1 MRRPITNF
9 YGVALPTILIG
20 ILGLVMVFSA
30 SSVKA
35 LQESGTSFAI
45 VGRQA
50 ILFTVGIVV
59 ALLLFRTPLAFLKRI
74 SSLSLILSLVALI
87 LPQTPLGKEVNG
99 NTNWISL
106 AGFTLQPSEFAKLG
120 LILWMAGLLARHEER
135 QERLK
140 EKGID
145 ESDSY
150 LMTQL
155 IPGLAIMLGLI
166 LLGDDLG
173 TAMVFAA
180 IAAGILFIAGVQI
193 RWFVAGIGALALMAL
208 VFILIQPNRIYRIKA
223 LIDPFSEEH
232 YQNAGWQ
239 PAHSVMGLASG
250 GIFGS
255 GLGAGKQKWGNLA
268 EAHTDFIF
276 AVIGEEMGL
285 LGTLTLLGLFGFLL
299 LSIFKIAIRS
309 STLLEK
315 FFVSGVGIWLAVQ
328 IMVNVGSV
336 TGLIPVIGVTLPLVS
351 YGGSSLLA
359 TMASLGLVLGVAMR
373 DPKVKDEIQRKIS
386 RSLKYSE
393 K

>member
-1 MRRPITNF
+1 MKRPVISF
-9 YGVALPTILIG
+9 YGVALPTMLIG
-20 ILGLVMVFSA
+20 ILGLIMVYSA

-35 LQESGTSFAI
+35 LQESGSSFAI
-45 VGRQA
+45 VGRQSL
-50 ILFTVGIVV
+50 LFAVGIIL
-59 ALLLFRTPLAFLKRI
+59 ALFLFRTPSAFLARI
-74 SSLSLILSLVALI
+74 SSLSLLLSVIALV

-99 NTNWISL
+99 NTNWISIG
-106 AGFTLQPSEFAKLG
+106 GFTLQPSEFAKLG
-120 LILWMAGLLARHEER
+120 LVLWLAGLLTRHEDRKNSAAGENGT
-135 QERLK
+135 Q
-140 EKGID
+140 
-145 ESDSY
+145 

-155 IPGLAIMLGLI
+155 IPGLVLMLGLI

-180 IAAGILFIAGVQI
+180 IAAGMLFVAGVQI
-193 RWFVAGIGALALMAL
+193 RWFLAGIASLALMAM

-223 LIDPFSEEH
+223 LLDPFSEEN

-276 AVIGEEMGL
+276 AVVGEEMGL
-285 LGTLTLLGLFGFLL
+285 LGTLTLLALFAFLL
-299 LSIFKIAIRS
+299 LSIFKIALRAP
-309 STLLEK
+309 TLLEK
-315 FFVSGVGIWLAVQ
+315 FFVAGIGIWMAVQ
-328 IMVNVGSV
+328 VMVNIGSV

-359 TMASLGLVLGVAMR
+359 TFASLGLVLGVAMR
-373 DPKVKDEIQRKIS
+373 DPEVRREVT
-386 RSLKYSE
+386 RSVTRALKYSE

>member
-1 MRRPITNF
+1 MRRPVVNF
-9 YGVALPTILIG
+9 YGVALPTMLIG

-35 LQESGTSFAI
+35 LQESGTSVAI

-50 ILFTVGIVV
+50 ILFMIGVLL
-59 ALLLFRTPLAFLKRI
+59 ALFLFRTPLAFLKKI
-74 SSLSLILSLVALI
+74 SSLSLVLSIVALI

-106 AGFTLQPSEFAKLG
+106 GGFTLQPSEFAKLG

-135 QERLK
+135 QERMQRS
-140 EKGID
+140 GVH

-155 IPGLAIMLGLI
+155 IPGLAAMLGLI

-193 RWFVAGIGALALMAL
+193 RWFVAGLGALALMAL

-285 LGTLTLLGLFGFLL
+285 LGTLTLLGLFAFLL

-315 FFVSGVGIWLAVQ
+315 FFVSGVGIWFAVQ
-328 IMVNVGSV
+328 IMVNIGSV

-359 TMASLGLVLGVAMR
+359 SLSALGLVLGVAMR
-373 DPKVKDEIQRKIS
+373 DPEVKQEIRKKLS

>member
-1 MRRPITNF
+1 MKRPVINF
-9 YGVALPTILIG
+9 YGVALPTVLIG

-50 ILFTVGIVV
+50 ILFTVGILI
-59 ALLLFRTPLAFLKRI
+59 ALFLFRTPLAFLKRI
-74 SSLSLILSLVALI
+74 SSLSLILSIIALI

-135 QERLK
+135 QERMQRS
-140 EKGID
+140 GVH
-145 ESDSY
+145 ESDSS

-155 IPGLAIMLGLI
+155 IPGLAVMLGLI

-315 FFVSGVGIWLAVQ
+315 FFVSGVGIWFAVQ
-328 IMVNVGSV
+328 IMVNIGSV

-359 TMASLGLVLGVAMR
+359 TLASLGLVLGVAMR
-373 DPKVKDEIQRKIS
+373 DPAVKEEIRRKIS

>member
-1 MRRPITNF
+1 MKKPVVNF

-50 ILFTVGIVV
+50 ILFTVGILV
-59 ALLLFRTPLAFLKRI
+59 ALLLFRAPSAFLKRI
-74 SSLSLILSLVALI
+74 SSLSLMLSIVALI

-135 QERLK
+135 QEKLQRS
-140 EKGID
+140 GVN

-276 AVIGEEMGL
+276 AVIGEELGL
-285 LGTLTLLGLFGFLL
+285 LGTLTLLGLFSFLL
-299 LSIFKIAIRS
+299 LSIFKIALRS
-309 STLLEK
+309 TTLLEK
-315 FFVSGVGIWLAVQ
+315 FFVSGVGIWFAVQ
-328 IMVNVGSV
+328 IMVNIGSV

-373 DPKVKDEIQRKIS
+373 DPQVKAEIRKRIS

>member
-1 MRRPITNF
+1 MRRPVVNF
-9 YGVALPTILIG
+9 YGVALPTMLIG

-35 LQESGTSFAI
+35 LQESGTSVAI

-50 ILFTVGIVV
+50 ILFMIGI
-59 ALLLFRTPLAFLKRI
+59 LLAFFLFRTPLAFLKKI
-74 SSLSLILSLVALI
+74 SSLSLVLSIVALI

-106 AGFTLQPSEFAKLG
+106 GGFTLQPSEFAKLG

-135 QERLK
+135 QERMQRS
-140 EKGID
+140 GVHD
-145 ESDSY
+145 SDSY

-155 IPGLAIMLGLI
+155 IPGLAAMLGLI

-193 RWFVAGIGALALMAL
+193 RWFVAGLGALALMAL

-285 LGTLTLLGLFGFLL
+285 LGTLTLLGLFAFLL

-315 FFVSGVGIWLAVQ
+315 FFVSGVGIWFAVQ
-328 IMVNVGSV
+328 IMVNIGSV

-359 TMASLGLVLGVAMR
+359 SLSALGLVLGVAMR
-373 DPKVKDEIQRKIS
+373 DPEVKQEIRKKLS
-386 RSLKYSE
+386 LSLKYSE

>member
-1 MRRPITNF
+1 MRRPVVNF
-9 YGVALPTILIG
+9 YGVALPTMLIG

-35 LQESGTSFAI
+35 LQESGTSVAI

-50 ILFTVGIVV
+50 ILFMIGILL
-59 ALLLFRTPLAFLKRI
+59 ALFLFRTPLAFLKKI
-74 SSLSLILSLVALI
+74 SSLSLVLSIVALI

-106 AGFTLQPSEFAKLG
+106 GGFTLQPSEFAKLG

-135 QERLK
+135 QERMQRS
-140 EKGID
+140 GVHD
-145 ESDSY
+145 SDSY

-155 IPGLAIMLGLI
+155 IPGLAAMLGLI

-193 RWFVAGIGALALMAL
+193 RWFVAGLGALALMAL

-285 LGTLTLLGLFGFLL
+285 LGTLTLLGLFAFLL

-315 FFVSGVGIWLAVQ
+315 FFVSGVGIWFAVQ
-328 IMVNVGSV
+328 IMVNIGSV

-359 TMASLGLVLGVAMR
+359 SLSALGLVLGVAMR
-373 DPKVKDEIQRKIS
+373 DPEVKQEIRKKLS
-386 RSLKYSE
+386 LSLKYSE